1 MHPLI
6 YLPDFLKLFKD
17 LIDLLHE
24 AVCRRQDV
32 YPLPRF
38 SIFTYQSR
46 EKDNQNQGGQ
56 ETFAYPN
63 CEGYNERTKRL
74 LGGFQMAE
82 TVSQTLS
89 EELFKLLQK
98 ERFVTLGT
106 VDHESGAPSL
116 SSLSWTFAAS
126 ADTIR
131 FAVDNRSRILANI
144 AKEPQVVLHL
154 IGAGSSFAING
165 RATVKAERLEGV
177 PLKLAMAEIKI
188 EAVRDIMFYGSRIS
202 VEPGYEKTYDKNAA
216 AKLDNQVMTALREAN

>member
-1 MHPLI
+1 
-6 YLPDFLKLFKD
+6 
-17 LIDLLHE
+17 
-24 AVCRRQDV
+24 
-32 YPLPRF
+32 
-38 SIFTYQSR
+38 
-46 EKDNQNQGGQ
+46 
-56 ETFAYPN
+56 
-63 CEGYNERTKRL
+63 
-74 LGGFQMAE
+74 MAE